1 MERKRLVILGST
13 GSVGKQ
19 TLEIV
24 RAFPNNFEVIGLA
37 ADKNTNLLRAQID
50 EFKPRMVF
58 SASHPDL
65 FNNESRLIATNP
77 DKMASDESTDIVMIS
92 TTGKAGLYPTVQALQ
107 AGKRVCL
114 ANKEVIIM
122 AGSLITSLANMNGE
136 LFPVDSEPN
145 AIWQCM
151 HGEASNPQRIII
163 TASGGPFRGI
173 PQNSLHNVTP
183 DQALKHPTWNM
194 GPRITVDSSTLM
206 NKGFEVIE
214 AKWLFNVDWSQIE
227 VVIHPQSII
236 HSMVEFDDGS
246 IKAQLAV
253 PDMKLPIQY
262 ALLFP
267 DRRFNRE
274 IPRLDLSTQSKMT
287 FESLSEENY
296 PCYKHAIE
304 AGRMGKTYPV
314 VLCASDEIAV
324 SLFLNKKLRFT
335 DIPKVVEMSLE
346 AHAPS
351 DGTDLEEIFQVDML
365 ARSKALKIAKRFI
378 Q

>member
-1 MERKRLVILGST
+1 
-13 GSVGKQ
+13 
-19 TLEIV
+19 
-24 RAFPNNFEVIGLA
+24 
-37 ADKNTNLLRAQID
+37 
-50 EFKPRMVF
+50 
-58 SASHPDL
+58 
-65 FNNESRLIATNP
+65 
-77 DKMASDESTDIVMIS
+77 
-92 TTGKAGLYPTVQALQ
+92 
-107 AGKRVCL
+107 
-114 ANKEVIIM
+114 
-122 AGSLITSLANMNGE
+122 
-136 LFPVDSEPN
+136 
-145 AIWQCM
+145 
-151 HGEASNPQRIII
+151 
-163 TASGGPFRGI
+163 
-173 PQNSLHNVTP
+173 
-183 DQALKHPTWNM
+183 
-194 GPRITVDSSTLM
+194 M

-274 IPRLDLSTQSKMT
+274 ILRLDLSTQSKMT
-287 FESLSEENY
+287 FESLREEDY

-304 AGRMGKTYPV
+304 AGRIGKTYPV

-351 DGTDLEEIFQVDML
+351 DGTDLEEIVEVDIL
-365 ARSKALKIAKRFI
+365 ARSKALEIAKRFI